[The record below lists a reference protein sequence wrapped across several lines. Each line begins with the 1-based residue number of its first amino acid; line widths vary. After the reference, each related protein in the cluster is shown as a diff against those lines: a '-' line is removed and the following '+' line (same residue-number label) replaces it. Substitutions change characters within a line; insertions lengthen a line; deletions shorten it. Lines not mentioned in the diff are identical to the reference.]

1 MKPEIL
7 SDRLHRIAYSSDA
20 SVYRELPMGVAYP
33 QTVADVQALVAE
45 ARSRGTHL
53 IPRAGGTSICGQV
66 VGSGIVCDISKHWN
80 KILEI
85 NPSQRWARVQPG
97 VVRDELNLA
106 LKPYGLF
113 FSPETSTSNR
123 CCIGGMLG
131 NNSCGTHS
139 LVYGSTRHHVLEA
152 TGVLSDGS
160 VEVFKDYTVAEL
172 EARFG
177 PRFWEKEFK
186 PGKNSLIERIY
197 ALVIRWGLDE
207 GTVRLLEENY
217 PDKSLRRRSC
227 GYAIDEVVVPFAKRC
242 GNEGTFESDRKE
254 LAGVNAGVD
263 DGEDRVD
270 GLQNRK
276 INLCP
281 LLCGSEGT
289 LAFIT
294 EIKVSLDPLP
304 PEERMVVCAHC
315 NSLEDSLYANLAAL
329 RHGPVAVELM
339 DGQILDLSA
348 GNLEQQRNRFFIE
361 GNPAALIIAEFEGP
375 EMESKAAAF
384 EAEVLGRSR
393 SSEHSVSSTEGEED
407 KSIGGCD
414 GEKEKALA
422 YCCTRVYGKDISRVW
437 DLRKAGLGV
446 LSGMKGDA
454 KPVGVIEDTAV
465 APERMPAYIADFKQM
480 LQGLGLSCVY
490 YGHIST
496 GELHLRPIL
505 NLKDPG
511 DRKKFREVAHETA
524 LLVRKHH
531 GSLSGEHGDGRLRG
545 EFIPLMYG
553 DEVYQMMR
561 QVKQTWDPDGIFN
574 TGKIVDTP
582 PMDEYLRYLL
592 HSEGLTSVYSGNS
605 CKVPQKVQGP
615 DRKTREILLGP
626 LDNTGPDR
634 KTPDILLGS
643 PENAGP
649 DRKSREILLGPP
661 DKSGTSQSSAG
672 NRGESAYILPEN
684 TYFKWNGEF
693 THGESNP
700 YAMLCSI
707 EQCNGAGA
715 CRKSN
720 AMGGTMCPAFKVSG
734 EELCVTRARANVIRE
749 LLTYGYAGTDNN
761 TEYSKDTQCE
771 VSDREKHSDTGLAS
785 RKDIGEKG
793 LEAKDAKGGKDWKDG
808 KNGKVGGS
816 KTQAFRELVKS
827 PEIEEVLFSCLAC
840 KGCRSECPS
849 NVDMTRIRAE
859 LLQHKWDAQGTPLG
873 VWMVARMAA
882 VERLGHLVRP
892 LYNFFASWKVSE
904 RLIKRLVHFAAER
917 HIPKLSRVSMRTMVN
932 RERKRFLN
940 EESKV
945 KPATES
951 PDDEKVNVDA
961 SKMSILADKG
971 YVAENVGIPRGNAHS
986 GCANGNKGKVYL
998 FADEFTN
1005 WQEAE
1010 LGMEFAR
1017 LLLRLGYDVEIPR
1030 HVESGRAAISKGCLR
1045 LAKKFAKKNVE
1056 LLGDIVSEDIPL
1068 VGIEPS
1074 CILSFRDEY
1083 PDLVPD
1089 EMRDNAKRLGRN
1101 ALLYDEFIVRE
1112 MEAGRI
1118 SADLFSDAA
1127 CEVYL
1132 HGHCHQKALVGI
1144 EKTEKMLRG
1153 LLKGATVHTIP
1164 SGCCGMAGS
1173 FGYEKA
1179 HYKTSM
1185 AIGEMVLFPAVRKA
1199 TASGNNC
1206 SGSMYDGNQSIS
1218 AVAGK
1223 DSCAQGVSEKAES
1236 EVVPVL
1242 VAAPGTSCRQQILD
1256 GTGVKAFHPIEIL
1269 YKFLNST

>member
-1 MKPEIL
+1 M
-7 SDRLHRIAYSSDA
+7 HRIAYSADA

-33 QTVADVQALVAE
+33 QTIADVQALVAE
-45 ARSRGTHL
+45 ARSMGTHL

-66 VGSGIVCDISKHWN
+66 VGSGIVCDISRHWN

-106 LKPYGLF
+106 LKPHGLF

-152 TGVLSDGS
+152 TGVLSDGT

-186 PGKNSLIERIY
+186 LEDDARAVAGLGLRSDSSVDDGVVAGASVGVDDFSVGALIERIY
-197 ALVIRWGLDE
+197 AQVIRWGLDE
-207 GTVRLLEENY
+207 GTVRLVWDNF
-217 PDKSLRRRSC
+217 PDESLRRRSC

-263 DGEDRVD
+263 GLVDDGEDRAD

-375 EMESKAAAF
+375 EMEVKAAAF
-384 EAEVLGRSR
+384 EAEVHNS
-393 SSEHSVSSTEGEED
+393 
-407 KSIGGCD
+407 
-414 GEKEKALA
+414 LA

-480 LQGLGLSCVY
+480 LQSLGLSCVY

-511 DRKKFREVAHETA
+511 ERKKFREVAHETA

-561 QVKQTWDPDGIFN
+561 EVKRTWDPAGIFN

-582 PMDEYLRYLL
+582 PMDEYFRYLL
-592 HSEGLTSVYSGNS
+592 NSEGLTSVYSGNS

-615 DRKTREILLGP
+615 DRKTWEILQGP
-626 LDNTGPDR
+626 L
-634 KTPDILLGS
+634 
-643 PENAGP
+643 ENAGP
-649 DRKSREILLGPP
+649 DRKTREILQGPLE
-661 DKSGTSQSSAG
+661 KSGTSQSSAG
-672 NRGESAYILPEN
+672 NCGESAYVLPEK

-693 THGESNP
+693 THGESSP

-734 EELCVTRARANVIRE
+734 DELCVTRARANVIRE
-749 LLTYGYAGTDNN
+749 LLTYGY
-761 TEYSKDTQCE
+761 
-771 VSDREKHSDTGLAS
+771 TGLSS
-785 RKDIGEKG
+785 RKDIGVKG
-793 LEAKDAKGGKDWKDG
+793 LEAKDAKGGKDWKNG
-808 KNGKVGGS
+808 KNRKVAVS
-816 KTQAFRELVKS
+816 KRQAFRELVKS

-859 LLQHKWDAQGTPLG
+859 LLQHKWDAEGTPLG
-873 VWMVARMAA
+873 IWMVARMAA

-892 LYNFFASWKVSE
+892 LYNFFAGWKVSE

-917 HIPKLSRVSMRTMVN
+917 HIPKLSRASMRTLVL
-932 RERKRFLN
+932 RERKRFLH
-940 EESKV
+940 EASKV

-951 PDDEKVNVDA
+951 SRK
-961 SKMSILADKG
+961 K
-971 YVAENVGIPRGNAHS
+971 
-986 GCANGNKGKVYL
+986 CKVYL

-1010 LGMEFAR
+1010 LGLEFAR

-1056 LLGDIVSEDIPL
+1056 FLGDIVSEETPL

-1089 EMRDNAKRLGRN
+1089 EMRDKAKRLGRN

-1118 SADLFSDAA
+1118 SADVFSDAA

-1144 EKTEKMLRG
+1144 EKTEKLLRG
-1153 LLKGATVHTIP
+1153 LLKGVTVHTIP

-1199 TASGNNC
+1199 IASGNNC
-1206 SGSMYDGNQSIS
+1206 SGSMCDGNQSIS

-1223 DSCAQGVSEKAES
+1223 NSCTQGVSEKAES
-1236 EVVPVL
+1236 EAMPVL

-1269 YKFLNST
+1269 YKFLNSA